1 MENKS
6 LTARRVMFGCLL
18 ILTAL
23 LLYIFL
29 SLPMLTPLVAL
40 AFTPLLLLF
49 GSSRRWLASAGSLI
63 IIIMVWFGL
72 MVGVNGI
79 DLVKVNLIQGFEQ
92 IKEINKK

>member
-1 MENKS
+1 MKNKS
-6 LTARRVMFGCLL
+6 LTVRRVMVGCLL
-18 ILTAL
+18 MLTTL

-29 SLPMLTPLVAL
+29 SIPMLTPLVAL

-49 GSSRRWLASAGSLI
+49 GSSQRWITSAVSLI
-63 IIIMVWFGL
+63 IIILVWFGL
-72 MVGVNGI
+72 MIGVNGI